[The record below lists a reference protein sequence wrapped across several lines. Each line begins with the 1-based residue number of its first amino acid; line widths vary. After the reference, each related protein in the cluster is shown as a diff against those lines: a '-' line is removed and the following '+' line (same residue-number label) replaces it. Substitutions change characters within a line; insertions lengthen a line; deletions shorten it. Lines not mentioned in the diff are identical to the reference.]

1 MESLK
6 FGLEWYLNPN
16 HLPFLVGI
24 DKGWF
29 AEVHLDVEMIEPEAH
44 FDAIDEIYK
53 GNMDLAV
60 TEPLHLVQDRLQN
73 HDVVG
78 FSRYLQSDSGV
89 MFLKDKGITRP
100 RDMIGKRLTY
110 PSAPGPTGL
119 AFIKSL
125 IEADG
130 GHCDVNDLIP
140 INKGFYHTD
149 ALINDEAD
157 IAFSVQQ
164 HHELIEA
171 RERGYEPGFFS
182 LKEWGLP
189 AGGNLILV
197 TSREVFSK
205 RHEEIGRF
213 LEVLKRSNE
222 FIRNNREEAKEIYY
236 QFTKKDPMNA
246 IEAAIVNATLNYF
259 TEDFSMPLDYF
270 DHLQKWLKQSELTD
284 SLLEPD
290 EFWTNEL
297 LLEKSRGGVNS
308 GN

>member
-1 MESLK
+1 MKGLR

-29 AEVHLDVEMIEPEAH
+29 AEVNLEVEMIEPAEH
-44 FDAIDEIYK
+44 FDAMDEIYK
-53 GNMDLAV
+53 GRMELAV

-73 HDVVG
+73 HDVIG

-89 MFLKDKGITRP
+89 MFLKNKGITRP

-130 GHCDVNDLIP
+130 GQCDVHDLIP
-140 INKGFYHTD
+140 VNKGFYHTD

-171 RERGYEPGFFS
+171 QERGYEPGFFS

-189 AGGNLILV
+189 AGGNLILI
-197 TSREVFSK
+197 TSREVLSK
-205 RHEEIGRF
+205 QYQEINRF
-213 LEVLKRSNE
+213 TGVLKRSNE
-222 FIRNNREEAKEIYY
+222 FIGNHPEEAKEIYY
-236 QFTKKDPMNA
+236 QFKKKDPNDTV
-246 IEAAIVNATLNYF
+246 EAAIMDAALHCF
-259 TEDFSMPLDYF
+259 TADFSMSLDYF
-270 DHLQKWLKQSELTD
+270 DHLQKWLKEVKLTD
-284 SLLEPD
+284 SLVDPNEY
-290 EFWTNEL
+290 WTNEL
-297 LLEKSRGGVNS
+297 VLETSKGGRNH